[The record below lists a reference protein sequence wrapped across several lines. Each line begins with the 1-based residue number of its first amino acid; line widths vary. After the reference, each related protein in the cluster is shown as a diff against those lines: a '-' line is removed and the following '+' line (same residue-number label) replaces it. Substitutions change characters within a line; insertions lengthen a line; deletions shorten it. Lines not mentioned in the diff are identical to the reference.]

1 MYLILWLDKQIYIVG
16 DNIQYMYIET
26 DINEGDTLQ

>member
-26 DINEGDTLQ
+26 DINEGDTL

>member
-26 DINEGDTLQ
+26 DINVGDTLQ

>member
-1 MYLILWLDKQIYIVG
+1 MYLILRLDKQIYIVG

-26 DINEGDTLQ
+26 DINEGDTL